1 MDESNKV
8 LCFRAEVK
16 KGIMSERKAARD
28 GECSIRHDSWSDVLQ
43 DSECD
48 KVLDVLAGVVKL
60 TLCEVAGYKPGDDF
74 ALLTCEFLEN
84 ALYSGAFSKAL
95 NLFADEMM
103 EAECSVID
111 YPGGKEKHA
120 NAKVIP
126 VVICEAG
133 ETEAGQVF
141 LRACQGKGAGYAGY
155 GCGVAR
161 FHGVN
166 EFDECIHG
174 VRDGITA
181 MTA

>member
-1 MDESNKV
+1 MEKSNRV

-16 KGIMSERKAARD
+16 KGVMREGKAAID
-28 GECSIRHDSWSDVLQ
+28 GESCIRHDSGAGVLQ

-48 KVLDVLAGVVKL
+48 EVLDVLAGVVKL
-60 TLCEVAGYKPGDDF
+60 TLGEVAGYEPGDDF

-95 NLFADEMM
+95 NLFADDMM
-103 EAECSVID
+103 EAECSVVD
-111 YPGGKEKHA
+111 YPGGKEKRA
-120 NAKVIP
+120 DAKVIP

-133 ETEAGQVF
+133 EAEAGQVF
-141 LRACQGKGAGYAGY
+141 LRACQGEGAGYAGY

-161 FHGVN
+161 FHGVK
-166 EFDECIHG
+166 EFEECIHG